1 MLAYD
6 IQYMYHTSLLL
17 LFRITIFIYHGIL
30 NGVTK
35 YIQNLMLL
43 YHIAH
48 FCTICPKNT
57 IALPLKHT
65 HTHSILL
72 HYPTHHRKLSA
83 FLHFQKT
90 SLMINKLFFPSWQW
104 KCHKDKHFGYC
115 HLCGDILSHNVGFT
129 RTHTQSI

>member
-48 FCTICPKNT
+48 FCTICPK
-57 IALPLKHT
+57 
-65 HTHSILL
+65 
-72 HYPTHHRKLSA
+72 
-83 FLHFQKT
+83 
-90 SLMINKLFFPSWQW
+90 
-104 KCHKDKHFGYC
+104 
-115 HLCGDILSHNVGFT
+115 
-129 RTHTQSI
+129 TQ